1 MDHNVQSA
9 ALGYEYFKQVIK
21 SMPMIFYLLDEEGIF
36 KLSDGHGLEKLG
48 LKPGQVV
55 GLSAFDVY
63 KDIPDI
69 IDALKSAYLGETVQ
83 KVHTLGDYV
92 LENHVAPYYD
102 EEGKLLGIVGATI
115 DISARK
121 EMENELKR
129 VNVVTAAI
137 LDSVPGMLY
146 LYDDQGKLVFW
157 NKNHEIMTG
166 YNADELRN
174 RSLLDWYA
182 NDPESIEHVTKGL
195 EITATGGVGT
205 AEANLQCKDGTKIPM
220 YFTAKAIV
228 IAGKSYFVGVGLDM
242 TDKKRTEQQLQELNE
257 TLEKKVEE
265 RTNEL
270 TEANEELTGVNEE
283 LYAMNEE
290 IQAMNEELM
299 DTNERMREMQGFLV
313 ESEKMAAL
321 GNMVAGIS
329 HEINTP
335 VGVGVTAASSL
346 VDLTQ
351 ELLSLKEQG
360 TLTDQILESYLE
372 DIEATSNIILKNLN
386 RASRLVHSFKQ
397 LSVDQ
402 SVEPRRTFKVKE
414 YLDEILI
421 SLSPSLKKTR
431 ISVDYQCDE
440 KLEIDGFPGAF
451 AQIITNLVLNS
462 LYHGYTPDMV
472 GHIQMNFSAQKQNV
486 LLEYQDDGIGMTPDV
501 LSKIFDPF
509 YTTKRGSGGSG
520 LGLFVIYGIITNQYK
535 GSIRCESAPNEGTRF
550 YITLAK
556 GGLK

>member
-1 MDHNVQSA
+1 MDHNIQPSV
-9 ALGYEYFKQVIK
+9 LGYEYFKQVVK
-21 SMPMIFYLLDEEGIF
+21 SMPMIFYLLDEKGIF

-69 IDALKSAYLGETVQ
+69 VDALKSAYLGNTVQ
-83 KVHTLGDYV
+83 KIHTLGDYV

-102 EEGKLLGIVGATI
+102 DEGNLLGIVGATI

-121 EMENELKR
+121 EMENELKQVR
-129 VNVVTAAI
+129 SMTDAI

-157 NKNHEIMTG
+157 NKNHITMTG
-166 YNADELRN
+166 YTADELRG
-174 RSLLDWYA
+174 RSLADWYV
-182 NDPESIEHVTKGL
+182 NDPESINNVTKGL
-195 EITATGGVGT
+195 EVTSTGGVGT

-220 YFTAKAIV
+220 YFTAKAIELS
-228 IAGKSYFVGVGLDM
+228 GKSYFVGIGIDI
-242 TDKKRTEQQLQELNE
+242 TDKKRAEQQLLELNE
-257 TLEKKVEE
+257 TLEIKVEE

-270 TEANEELTGVNEE
+270 TEANEELTGANEE

-290 IQAMNEELM
+290 IHAMNEELM

-351 ELLSLKEQG
+351 ELLKLKEEG
-360 TLTDQILESYLE
+360 NLTDQLLESYLE
-372 DIEATSNIILKNLN
+372 DIESTSNIILKNLN

-431 ISVDYQCDE
+431 IKVDYQCEDN
-440 KLEIDGFPGAF
+440 LEIDGYPGAF

-462 LYHGYTPDMV
+462 LYHGYAPNME
-472 GHIQMNFSAQKQNV
+472 GQIQMHFSLQKKNV
-486 LLEYQDDGIGMTPDV
+486 ILEYKDDGFGMTPEV
-501 LSKIFDPF
+501 QSKIFDPF

-550 YITLAK
+550 HISLAQ
-556 GGLK
+556 GGQ